1 MKLVTFIDQ
10 SNQKIGAL
18 VNEEVVDFS
27 SSDLPRT
34 MINFIELGTKGLEQ
48 ATSLIESGKN
58 RLSLNDISLKAP
70 IPKPNKILAVGLN
83 YKEHKDEVA
92 QTAAKTIG
100 KAQEKYPNIF
110 NKQNSSVNGPYDDIH
125 RPRASEFLDYE
136 GELGFVIGKKCRHV
150 PYDKAA
156 GVIYGYTV
164 VNDVTIRDW
173 QMRGPPMT
181 MTMGKS
187 WDTHCPFGPYIV
199 TSDEVG
205 DPHKLKLE
213 TYVNGELRQSASTS
227 DLIFDCYTLVEY
239 LSTAFTLEPG
249 DLIPTGTPAG
259 SAVMTRN
266 WLKAGDEIKI
276 EIEKLGFI
284 NNKVIEEPEDCLLYT
299 SPSPRDGLLSRM
311 PSSA

>member
-1 MKLVTFIDQ
+1 MKLITFIDR
-10 SNQKIGAL
+10 SSQKIGAL
-18 VNEEVVDFS
+18 VGDEVVDFS
-27 SSDLPRT
+27 SSELPQT
-34 MINFIELGTKGLEQ
+34 MIDFIELGAKGLEH
-48 ATSLIESGKN
+48 ASTLIKSGKD
-58 RLSLNDISLKAP
+58 RLLINDISLTAP

-110 NKQNSSVNGPYDDIH
+110 NKQNSSVNGPYDAIH

-136 GELGFVIGKKCRHV
+136 GELGFIIGKKCRHV

-205 DPHKLKLE
+205 DPHNLKLE
-213 TYVNGELRQSASTS
+213 THVNNELRQSASTS
-227 DLIFDCYTLVEY
+227 DLIFDCFTLVEY

-284 NNKVIEEPEDCLLYT
+284 NNKVIEEPEDTPVY
-299 SPSPRDGLLSRM
+299 
-311 PSSA
+311 

>member
-18 VNEEVVDFS
+18 VNKEVVDFS

-205 DPHKLKLE
+205 NPHDLKLE

-227 DLIFDCYTLVEY
+227 DLIFDCFTLVEY

-284 NNKVIEEPEDCLLYT
+284 NNKVIEEPEDTPAY
-299 SPSPRDGLLSRM
+299 
-311 PSSA
+311 

>member
-34 MINFIELGTKGLEQ
+34 MINFIELGTKGLDQ

-205 DPHKLKLE
+205 DPHNLKLE

-284 NNKVIEEPEDCLLYT
+284 NNKVIEEPEDTPAY
-299 SPSPRDGLLSRM
+299 
-311 PSSA
+311 

>member
-205 DPHKLKLE
+205 DPHNLKLE

-284 NNKVIEEPEDCLLYT
+284 NNKVIEEPEDTPAY
-299 SPSPRDGLLSRM
+299 
-311 PSSA
+311 

>member
-1 MKLVTFIDQ
+1 MNTKNKKL
-10 SNQKIGAL
+10 KIAIAG
-18 VNEEVVDFS
+18 
-27 SSDLPRT
+27 
-34 MINFIELGTKGLEQ
+34 LGFGKKVHLE
-48 ATSLIESGKN
+48 
-58 RLSLNDISLKAP
+58 AP
-70 IPKPNKILAVGLN
+70 ITKPSKILAVGLN
-83 YKEHKDEVA
+83 YKEHQDEVA

-110 NKQNSSVNGPYDDIH
+110 NKQNSSVNGPYDDVH

-136 GELGFVIGKKCRHV
+136 GELGFIIGKKCRHV

-205 DPHKLKLE
+205 NPHDLKLE

-227 DLIFDCYTLVEY
+227 DLIFDCFTLVEY

-284 NNKVIEEPEDCLLYT
+284 NNKVIEEPEDTPAY
-299 SPSPRDGLLSRM
+299 
-311 PSSA
+311 

>member
-27 SSDLPRT
+27 SSDLPRS

-205 DPHKLKLE
+205 DPHNLKLE
-213 TYVNGELRQSASTS
+213 TYVNSELRQSASTS

-284 NNKVIEEPEDCLLYT
+284 NNKVIEEPEDTPAY
-299 SPSPRDGLLSRM
+299 
-311 PSSA
+311 

>member
-1 MKLVTFIDQ
+1 MKLVTFSHKEII
-10 SNQKIGAL
+10 KIGAL
-18 VNEEVVDFS
+18 KDELISDFS
-27 SSDLPRT
+27 ESSLPKN
-34 MINFIELGTKGLEQ
+34 MINFIELGQNGIDQ
-48 ATSLIESGKN
+48 ANDLIEKGKN
-58 RLSLNDISLKAP
+58 RISISDVNLLAP
-70 IPKPNKILAVGLN
+70 ISRPNKILAVGLN

-92 QTAAKTIG
+92 ETAAKTIG

-110 NKQNSSVNGPYDDIH
+110 NKQNSSVVGPYDLIH

-150 PYDKAA
+150 PYDSAA
-156 GVIYGYTV
+156 NVIYGYTV

-187 WDTHCPFGPYIV
+187 WDTHCPFGPYLV

-205 DPHKLKLE
+205 DPHNLKLE
-213 TYVNGELRQSASTS
+213 THVNGELRQSASTS
-227 DLIFDCYTLVEY
+227 DLIFDCFTLVEY

-266 WLKAGDEIKI
+266 WLKADDEVKI

-284 NNKVIEEPEDCLLYT
+284 KNKVIEEPEDTPVY
-299 SPSPRDGLLSRM
+299 
-311 PSSA
+311 

>member
-1 MKLVTFIDQ
+1 MKLITFIDR
-10 SNQKIGAL
+10 SSQKIGAL
-18 VNEEVVDFS
+18 VGDEVVDFS
-27 SSDLPRT
+27 SSELPRT
-34 MINFIELGTKGLEQ
+34 MIDFIELGAKGLEH
-48 ATSLIESGKN
+48 ASTLIKSGKD
-58 RLSLNDISLKAP
+58 RLSINDISLTAP

-136 GELGFVIGKKCRHV
+136 GELGFIIGKKCRHV

-205 DPHKLKLE
+205 DPHNLKLE
-213 TYVNGELRQSASTS
+213 THVNNELRQSASTG
-227 DLIFDCYTLVEY
+227 DLIFDCFTLVEY

-284 NNKVIEEPEDCLLYT
+284 NNKVIEEPEDTPVY
-299 SPSPRDGLLSRM
+299 
-311 PSSA
+311 

>member
-48 ATSLIESGKN
+48 ATSIIESGKN

-110 NKQNSSVNGPYDDIH
+110 NKQNSSVNGPYDEIH
-125 RPRASEFLDYE
+125 RPRAS
-136 GELGFVIGKKCRHV
+136 
-150 PYDKAA
+150 
-156 GVIYGYTV
+156 
-164 VNDVTIRDW
+164 
-173 QMRGPPMT
+173 
-181 MTMGKS
+181 
-187 WDTHCPFGPYIV
+187 
-199 TSDEVG
+199 
-205 DPHKLKLE
+205 
-213 TYVNGELRQSASTS
+213 
-227 DLIFDCYTLVEY
+227 
-239 LSTAFTLEPG
+239 
-249 DLIPTGTPAG
+249 
-259 SAVMTRN
+259 
-266 WLKAGDEIKI
+266 
-276 EIEKLGFI
+276 
-284 NNKVIEEPEDCLLYT
+284 
-299 SPSPRDGLLSRM
+299 
-311 PSSA
+311 

>member
-1 MKLVTFIDQ
+1 MKLRKSAQKVAINTAKKLIDN
-10 SNQKIGAL
+10 SEIK
-18 VNEEVVDFS
+18 
-27 SSDLPRT
+27 
-34 MINFIELGTKGLEQ
+34 IELSKVH
-48 ATSLIESGKN
+48 
-58 RLSLNDISLKAP
+58 LKAP
-70 IPKPNKILAVGLN
+70 ITKPSKILAVGLN
-83 YKEHKDEVA
+83 YKEHQDEVA

-110 NKQNSSVNGPYDDIH
+110 NKQNSSVNGPYDEIH

-136 GELGFVIGKKCRHV
+136 GELGFIIGKKCRHV

-205 DPHKLKLE
+205 NPHDLKLE

-227 DLIFDCYTLVEY
+227 DLIFDCFTLVEY

-284 NNKVIEEPEDCLLYT
+284 NNKVIEEPEDTPAY
-299 SPSPRDGLLSRM
+299 
-311 PSSA
+311 

>member
-205 DPHKLKLE
+205 NPHDLKLE

-227 DLIFDCYTLVEY
+227 DLIFDCFTLVEY

-284 NNKVIEEPEDCLLYT
+284 NNKVIEEPEDTPAY
-299 SPSPRDGLLSRM
+299 
-311 PSSA
+311 

>member
-18 VNEEVVDFS
+18 VNKEVVDFS

-205 DPHKLKLE
+205 DPHNLNLE
-213 TYVNGELRQSASTS
+213 TFVNGELRQSASTS

-284 NNKVIEEPEDCLLYT
+284 NNKVIEEPEDTPAY
-299 SPSPRDGLLSRM
+299 
-311 PSSA
+311 

>member
-205 DPHKLKLE
+205 DPHNLKLE
-213 TYVNGELRQSASTS
+213 TYVNSELRQSASTS

-266 WLKAGDEIKI
+266 WLKAGDEVKI

-284 NNKVIEEPEDCLLYT
+284 NNKVIEEPEDTPAY
-299 SPSPRDGLLSRM
+299 
-311 PSSA
+311 

>member
-18 VNEEVVDFS
+18 VNKEVVDFS

-136 GELGFVIGKKCRHV
+136 GELGFVIGKKCRYV

-205 DPHKLKLE
+205 DPHNLKLE

-284 NNKVIEEPEDCLLYT
+284 NNKVIEEPEDTPAY
-299 SPSPRDGLLSRM
+299 
-311 PSSA
+311 

>member
-1 MKLVTFIDQ
+1 MKLVTFSHKEII
-10 SNQKIGAL
+10 KIGAL
-18 VNEEVVDFS
+18 KDELISDFS
-27 SSDLPRT
+27 ESSLPKS
-34 MINFIELGTKGLEQ
+34 MINFIELGQNGIDQ
-48 ATSLIESGKN
+48 ANDLIEKGEN
-58 RLSLNDISLKAP
+58 RISISDVKLLAP
-70 IPKPNKILAVGLN
+70 ISRPNKILAVGLN

-92 QTAAKTIG
+92 ETAAKTIG
-100 KAQEKYPNIF
+100 KTQEKYPNIF
-110 NKQNSSVNGPYDDIH
+110 NKQNSSVIGPYDSIH

-136 GELGFVIGKKCRHV
+136 GELGFVIGKNCRHV
-150 PYDKAA
+150 PYDKATS
-156 GVIYGYTV
+156 VIYGYTV

-205 DPHKLKLE
+205 DPHDLKLE
-213 TYVNGELRQSASTS
+213 THVNGELRQSASTS
-227 DLIFDCYTLVEY
+227 DLIFNCFTLVEY

-259 SAVMTRN
+259 SAVMSRN

-284 NNKVIEEPEDCLLYT
+284 NNKVIEEPEDTPLY
-299 SPSPRDGLLSRM
+299 
-311 PSSA
+311 

>member
-205 DPHKLKLE
+205 DPHDLKLE
-213 TYVNGELRQSASTS
+213 TFVNGELRQSASTS

-259 SAVMTRN
+259 SAVTTRN

-284 NNKVIEEPEDCLLYT
+284 NNKVIEEPEDTPAY
-299 SPSPRDGLLSRM
+299 
-311 PSSA
+311 

>member
-1 MKLVTFIDQ
+1 MID
-10 SNQKIGAL
+10 
-18 VNEEVVDFS
+18 
-27 SSDLPRT
+27 
-34 MINFIELGTKGLEQ
+34 FIELGSDGLDT
-48 ATSLIESGKN
+48 ANDLIEKGEDKIEVGKVE
-58 RLSLNDISLKAP
+58 LCAP
-70 IPKPNKILAVGLN
+70 IPKPSKILAVGLN

-92 QTAAKTIG
+92 ETAAKTIG

-110 NKQNSSVNGPYDDIH
+110 NKQNSSVVGPFDLIH

-150 PYDKAA
+150 PYDSAA
-156 GVIYGYTV
+156 NVIYGYTV

-187 WDTHCPFGPYIV
+187 WDTHCPFGPYLV

-205 DPHKLKLE
+205 DPHNLKLE
-213 TYVNGELRQSASTS
+213 THVNGELRQSASTS
-227 DLIFDCYTLVEY
+227 DLIFDCFTLVEY

-266 WLKAGDEIKI
+266 WLKADDEVKI

-284 NNKVIEEPEDCLLYT
+284 KNKVIEEPEDTPVY
-299 SPSPRDGLLSRM
+299 
-311 PSSA
+311 